1 MALGTPDPRLA
12 YHTGMIAAARGETVL
27 AQRWLTRALAGAAYL
42 PPLQVP
48 IAEEALA
55 ALSDR

>member
-1 MALGTPDPRLA
+1 
-12 YHTGMIAAARGETVL
+12 MIAAARGETDL
-27 AQRWLTRALAGAAYL
+27 AQGLLTQALAGAAYL

-48 IAEEALA
+48 IAEDALA